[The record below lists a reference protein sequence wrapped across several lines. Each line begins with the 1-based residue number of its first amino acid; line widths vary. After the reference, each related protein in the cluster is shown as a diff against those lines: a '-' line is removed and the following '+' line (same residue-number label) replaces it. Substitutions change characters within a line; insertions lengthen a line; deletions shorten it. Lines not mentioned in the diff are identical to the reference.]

1 MTELGEIKLN
11 INVRHNIKEYLMSK
25 VVESCRKNKNFEFEA
40 NLFILVL
47 DSSHKQAPQLRNN
60 KPSALLAE
68 PSETYSMK
76 SKNRRAINQ
85 MHYSQTKTT
94 TH

>member
-1 MTELGEIKLN
+1 MASTAAARKVAPGTTKVKSDLELEKD
-11 INVRHNIKEYLMSK
+11 K
-25 VVESCRKNKNFEFEA
+25 VELQGTDENGT
-40 NLFILVL
+40 FILVL